1 MSRPK
6 KSKAFL
12 IVAIIAVIVIALTIL
27 CFLFNPL
34 VVQPQRAAVAKA
46 NAEMKAEVDQRNQD
60 AMTKYQVDRSE
71 WESETKTP
79 TQPNWPEHKT
89 KGWDLV
95 DLSDIPLEN
104 QRAVTATRSDLM
116 FNGMLLVNPWH
127 KRPDDYNESD
137 PGIVSVQKTFSG
149 EQKIQAKD
157 NNVRLHV
164 NALNALSAALTDA
177 KEAGY
182 THYLVEEGFRTIAKQ
197 TEYFDKKK
205 EKLASKYSSDEA
217 LTEAAKKEVN
227 APGCSEYNS
236 GLSFELRLFD
246 RNDPEV
252 GNQKY
257 STTPEAR
264 WMNENCW
271 KYGFVFRF
279 PENGWPLETSTDK
292 SFKTGV
298 SVKLNV
304 YRYVGKGNAAIMH
317 YLDYTLEEYIEYL
330 AEHPHIALFVDDMLK
345 YEVYRQPVGESNE
358 INVQLTGH
366 TDYESSLDNMGCI
379 ITVFNHNEITEESTE
394 AAPEAESD
402 EDEPGEAEP
411 DEAVTEEAP
420 EETDDQETNAEA

>member
-12 IVAIIAVIVIALTIL
+12 IVAIIAFIITALAVI
-27 CFLFNPL
+27 CFLFKPL
-34 VVQPQRAAVAKA
+34 VIQPQRAAVAKA
-46 NAEMKAEVDQRNQD
+46 NAAMKAEVDRRNQEI
-60 AMTKYQVDRSE
+60 MNQYNLERSE
-71 WESETKTP
+71 WERESKKP
-79 TQPNWPEHKT
+79 TLPNWPKHKES
-89 KGWDLV
+89 GWDLV
-95 DLSDIPLEN
+95 DLSDIPLEY
-104 QRAVTATRSDLM
+104 QKAITTTRADLM

-137 PGIVSVQKTFSG
+137 PGIVSVQKAYSG

-157 NNVRLHV
+157 NNVKLHA
-164 NALNALSAALTDA
+164 NALYALSAALTDA
-177 KEAGY
+177 KQAGY

-197 TEYFDKKK
+197 TEYFNKKK

-236 GLSFELRLFD
+236 GLSFELRLYD
-246 RNDPEV
+246 KNDPDV
-252 GNQKY
+252 GVPKY
-257 STTPEAR
+257 STTPEAK

-271 KYGFVFRF
+271 KYGLVFRF
-279 PENGWPLETSTDK
+279 PQNGWPLETSTDK

-330 AEHPHIALFVDDMLK
+330 AEHPHIALFVDDRLK
-345 YEVYRQPVGESNE
+345 YEVYRQPVGEDNE
-358 INVQLTGH
+358 INLQLTGNA
-366 TDYESSLDNMGCI
+366 DYESSLDNMGCV
-379 ITVFNHNEITEESTE
+379 ITVFNHDEITEETTEAVPE
-394 AAPEAESD
+394 AAPEA
-402 EDEPGEAEP
+402 
-411 DEAVTEEAP
+411 VTDGAEEAP
-420 EETDDQETNAEA
+420 EGVVEETDDQETNAEA

>member
-12 IVAIIAVIVIALTIL
+12 TVAIIAVIVIALAIL

-46 NAEMKAEVDQRNQD
+46 NAEMKAEVEQRNQD
-60 AMTKYQVDRSE
+60 AMTKYQVERSE

-104 QRAVTATRSDLM
+104 QRAVTATRSELM
-116 FNGMLLVNPWH
+116 YNGMLLVNPWH
-127 KRPDDYNESD
+127 KRPDDFNESD
-137 PGIVSVQKTFSG
+137 QNIVSVARVGKL
-149 EQKIQAKD
+149 QAND
-157 NNVRLHV
+157 NNVRIHA
-164 NALNALSAALTDA
+164 NALNALIAAEQGA
-177 KEAGY
+177 KDAGY
-182 THYLVEEGFRTIAKQ
+182 THYMVSEGLRTFAKQ
-197 TEYFDKKK
+197 QELFDKEYKSL
-205 EKLASKYSSDEA
+205 ESKYGSE
-217 LTEAAKKEVN
+217 EAAKEATKKKVN
-227 APGCSEYNS
+227 EAGCSEFNTA
-236 GLSFELRLFD
+236 LTFTLRLYD
-246 RNDPEV
+246 RSDPDV
-252 GNQKY
+252 GNPKY

-271 KYGFVFRF
+271 KYGLVFRF
-279 PENGWPLETSTDK
+279 PLNSWPLETSTDK

-298 SVKLNV
+298 SVQLNA

-345 YEVYRQPVGESNE
+345 YEVYRQPVGENNE
-358 INVQLTGH
+358 INLQLTGNA
-366 TDYESSLDNMGCI
+366 DYESSLDNMGCV
-379 ITVFNHNEITEESTE
+379 ITVFNHDEITEETTEAVPE
-394 AAPEAESD
+394 AAPEA
-402 EDEPGEAEP
+402 
-411 DEAVTEEAP
+411 VTDGAEEAP
-420 EETDDQETNAEA
+420 EGVVEETDDQETNAEA